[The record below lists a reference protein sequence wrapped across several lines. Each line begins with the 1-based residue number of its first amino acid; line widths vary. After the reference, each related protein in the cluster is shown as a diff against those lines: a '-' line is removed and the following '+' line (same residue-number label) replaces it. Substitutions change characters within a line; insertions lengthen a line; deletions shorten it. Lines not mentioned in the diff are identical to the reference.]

1 LKVAPKL
8 SIYDHKYGS
17 SKEFTIGIE
26 EEFQLIDRED
36 FSLVSVVEEIF
47 AHAPEDLLP
56 RLQHELIQAE
66 IEINTGI
73 CENISEAR
81 ADIISTRKRIRE
93 LVEKRGYLLAA
104 TGTHP
109 FSRWQDQ
116 KITEKPYYLR
126 LVGELQW
133 WARQNNSFGQHVHIG
148 IGNPEKAI
156 QIINAL
162 RSYVPHLLA
171 LSTNSPFWQGEAT
184 GLKSTRAQIFNGSFL
199 RKGIPPVFKSWSEY
213 IEFEDTLEQTNCI
226 RERREIWWDVRPNR
240 TYGTIEMRICDVQMR
255 VDESIALAALVQ
267 ALIRRLSKMY
277 EEGRELLV
285 EQKGLIDE
293 NKWRAMRYGLVG
305 RLIEPSTKSESL
317 ITDSLKRLFEW
328 LEDEIEELG
337 SAREFAYLE
346 NRLSERVTG
355 ADRQLELYARNKD
368 FPELMHYVVE
378 ESFGSL

>member
-1 LKVAPKL
+1 MKAAAKL
-8 SIYDHKYGS
+8 SVHDHNYGS

-26 EEFQLIDRED
+26 EEFQIVDPQT

-56 RLQHELIQAE
+56 RIQHELIQAQ

-73 CENISEAR
+73 CENVSEAR
-81 ADIISTRKRIRE
+81 TDITSTRKKIKE
-93 LVEKRGYLLAA
+93 LVEGRGYLLAA

-133 WARQNNSFGQHVHIG
+133 WARQNNSFGQHVHVG
-148 IGNPEKAI
+148 VGDPEKAI
-156 QIINAL
+156 QVINAL

-171 LSTNSPFWQGEAT
+171 LSSNSPFWQGEAT

-199 RKGIPPVFKSWSEY
+199 RKGIPPIFANWREY
-213 IEFEDTLEQTNCI
+213 IDFEDTLEQTNCI
-226 RERREIWWDVRPNR
+226 EERGQIWWDIRPNR
-240 TYGTIEMRICDVQMR
+240 TYGTIEMRICDVQMQ
-255 VDESIALAALVQ
+255 VEETITLAALTQ
-267 ALIRRLSKMY
+267 ALVRKLSKMY

-285 EQKGLIDE
+285 EPKGLIDE
-293 NKWRAMRYGLVG
+293 NKWRAMRYGLEG
-305 RLIEPSTKSESL
+305 KFIDPARKSESL
-317 ITDSLKRLFEW
+317 ITDFLKRL
-328 LEDEIEELG
+328 LEMLQEETEELG
-337 SAREFAYLE
+337 SQKEFAYLE
-346 NRLSERVTG
+346 NRLSQGTG
-355 ADRQLELYARNKD
+355 ADRQLEFYKRDNDLR
-368 FPELMHYVVE
+368 ELMGYVVE